1 METKR
6 RKKGQESVCAM
17 SRSRLLKEV
26 VPKTGNGLQ
35 NTHFSYK
42 QSLGSISKSR
52 ETMACPLHAP
62 LLLLTT
68 LMVAVNLSLNP
79 VLGNILL
86 GGIEESSMQEE
97 GAPEA
102 LEYAVG
108 KYNEN
113 NNDLYLSHVVEVKR
127 VRKQVVAGENFLF
140 DVVLGQ
146 TTCTK
151 AQDDLTNCPLNDQAE
166 VGEVFFYDF
175 VEYVFCTFELNF
187 YTFFYSYD
195 S

>member
-1 METKR
+1 
-6 RKKGQESVCAM
+6 
-17 SRSRLLKEV
+17 
-26 VPKTGNGLQ
+26 
-35 NTHFSYK
+35 
-42 QSLGSISKSR
+42 
-52 ETMACPLHAP
+52 MACPLHAP

-166 VGEVFFYDF
+166 V
-175 VEYVFCTFELNF
+175 
-187 YTFFYSYD
+187 
-195 S
+195 

>member
-1 METKR
+1 
-6 RKKGQESVCAM
+6 
-17 SRSRLLKEV
+17 
-26 VPKTGNGLQ
+26 
-35 NTHFSYK
+35 
-42 QSLGSISKSR
+42 
-52 ETMACPLHAP
+52 MACPLHAP

-127 VRKQVVAGENFLF
+127 VRKQVC
-140 DVVLGQ
+140 D
-146 TTCTK
+146 T
-151 AQDDLTNCPLNDQAE
+151 
-166 VGEVFFYDF
+166 
-175 VEYVFCTFELNF
+175 
-187 YTFFYSYD
+187 
-195 S
+195 